1 MKEMITKEI
10 KQIEEFLTSSLFLE
24 SKMYV
29 NKLIIKYK
37 SEYDLYNF
45 NNCNR
50 EIVSLK
56 DELEYMIDFLYSL
69 V

>member
-1 MKEMITKEI
+1 MIAKEI
-10 KQIEEFLTSSLFLE
+10 KQIEEFLSSSLFLE
-24 SKMYV
+24 SKIYV

-37 SEYDLYNF
+37 SKYDLYNF

-56 DELEYMIDFLYSL
+56 DELEHMIDFLYSL
-69 V
+69 E

>member
-1 MKEMITKEI
+1 MIAKEI
-10 KQIEEFLTSSLFLE
+10 KQIEEFLSSSLFLE
-24 SKMYV
+24 SKIYV

-37 SEYDLYNF
+37 SKYDLYNF

-56 DELEYMIDFLYSL
+56 D
-69 V
+69 

>member
-1 MKEMITKEI
+1 MKEMIAKEI
-10 KQIEEFLTSSLFLE
+10 KQIEEFLSSSLFLE
-24 SKMYV
+24 SKIYV

-37 SEYDLYNF
+37 SKYDLYNF

-56 DELEYMIDFLYSL
+56 DELEHMIDFLYSL

>member
-1 MKEMITKEI
+1 MITKEI